1 MTTDSRTGQP
11 STPLA
16 TLERFSACLNAG
28 DLDGA
33 LALYLPEAV
42 FRPAPDQDAISG
54 REAIGEALRALFTL
68 EPTIAGEVQRV
79 HEAGDTALVTNRWR
93 LAGTDPTGAAV
104 EMSGTSADVMRR
116 REDGSWGILVD
127 DPWGGA

>member
-1 MTTDSRTGQP
+1 MTTDTTAAQP
-11 STPLA
+11 STPVEA
-16 TLERFSACLNAG
+16 LERFSACLNAR

-42 FRPAPDQDAISG
+42 FRPAPDQDAIAG
-54 REAIGEALRALFTL
+54 RERIREALRALVAL
-68 EPTIAGEVQRV
+68 KPTIAGEVQRV

>member
-1 MTTDSRTGQP
+1 MTTDARTRPP
-11 STPLA
+11 SSPVEA
-16 TLERFSACLNAG
+16 LERFSACLNAG
-28 DLDGA
+28 DLGGA

-54 REAIGEALRALFTL
+54 RERIGEALRALFAL
-68 EPTIAGEVQRV
+68 EPRIAGEVQRV
-79 HEAGDTALVTNRWR
+79 YEAGDTALITNRWR
-93 LAGTDPTGAAV
+93 LAGTDPTGAPV
-104 EMSGTSADVMRR
+104 EMSGTSADIMRR